1 MKITLLSGIWLLFIA
16 GFTVKSSGQNP
27 PRLVGNIPVYEKF
40 DDLNPRLSVQNDTT
54 YVINFWATWCKPCVQ
69 ELPYFEQLH
78 TAYNGKK
85 VKVILVSLDF
95 SRQLESKLLPFVQER
110 QLKPEVIALI
120 DSDYNAWIDRIS
132 PDWSG
137 AIPVTIV
144 RKGQQKKVILEEL
157 PDYEMLDQLVKSF
170 VQQ

>member
-16 GFTVKSSGQNP
+16 GFAVKGSGQNP

-40 DDLNPRLSVQNDTT
+40 DDLNPRISIQNDTT

-78 TAYNGKK
+78 TAYDGKK

-144 RKGQQKKVILEEL
+144 RKGQQKKVLLEEL